1 MNEAE
6 TRAELIDP
14 KIKEA
19 GWGDVEGSFVKREFK
34 ITNGEIKP
42 GGIRA
47 GIIRADYVLI
57 YKNRKLA
64 VIEAKNDELNVS
76 DGVSQ
81 AKDYAQKLKLLTS
94 YSSNGNKIYEINY
107 SKKEKGE
114 MFITSEGEVDK
125 MDVIEY
131 ATKKII
137 EGGYNPDIVVSLQ
150 PNSPEFKGVDL
161 DNAIDF
167 FLKELYDDHPVCEVM
182 SINPDMLQNAC
193 FRIITTK
200 TVFQKTFR
208 FFFSKKNIFFEND
221 FQNFEIL
228 EIFDVRNFVFF
239 RYFIIIYTITTIT
252 W

>member
-19 GWGDVEGSFVKREFK
+19 GWGDVADSFVRREFK

-64 VIEAKNDELNVS
+64 VIEAKSDELNLS

-94 YSSNGNKIYEINY
+94 YSSNGHKIYEINY
-107 SKKEKGE
+107 SKNEKGE

-125 MDVIEY
+125 FP
-131 ATKKII
+131 T
-137 EGGYNPDIVVSLQ
+137 PD
-150 PNSPEFKGVDL
+150 
-161 DNAIDF
+161 
-167 FLKELYDDHPVCEVM
+167 ELW
-182 SINPDMLQNAC
+182 N
-193 FRIITTK
+193 
-200 TVFQKTFR
+200 KTF
-208 FFFSKKNIFFEND
+208 
-221 FQNFEIL
+221 
-228 EIFDVRNFVFF
+228 
-239 RYFIIIYTITTIT
+239 
-252 W
+252 

>member
-19 GWGDVEGSFVKREFK
+19 GWGDVEGSFVRREFK

-94 YSSNGNKIYEINY
+94 YSSNGHKIYEINY
-107 SKKEKGE
+107 SKDEKGE

-125 MDVIEY
+125 FP
-131 ATKKII
+131 T
-137 EGGYNPDIVVSLQ
+137 PD
-150 PNSPEFKGVDL
+150 
-161 DNAIDF
+161 
-167 FLKELYDDHPVCEVM
+167 ELW
-182 SINPDMLQNAC
+182 N
-193 FRIITTK
+193 
-200 TVFQKTFR
+200 KTFKDKNEWS
-208 FFFSKKNIFFEND
+208 SK
-221 FQNFEIL
+221 
-228 EIFDVRNFVFF
+228 FDG
-239 RYFIIIYTITTIT
+239 YKL
-252 W
+252 